1 METHPLDLQKKL
13 EMPWLLASQLALA
26 LASQRASAP
35 SHWIEGKILTGNH
48 GFPHEI
54 SFRKY
59 AQQTAQLFYP

>member
-1 METHPLDLQKKL
+1 MIVKPNKKKKKLVLLMETHTLDLQKKL

-48 GFPHEI
+48 GFP
-54 SFRKY
+54 
-59 AQQTAQLFYP
+59 P